1 MQQRT
6 IVIIDDCLE
15 DRETYRRYLLKD
27 DTYAYT
33 IFEEDYGENGL
44 ELCNSVKPDVILL
57 DFLLPDIDGLEFLN
71 LLKLQSGRNNPP
83 VVMLTGQGNE
93 AIAVQAMKNGAQ
105 DYLVKGKTTPESL
118 RLAIHNVVER
128 SHLQSLLEQS
138 EKRFRTS
145 VETMLDCFGIFT
157 SIRNPTGQIVD
168 FAIEYVNTAA
178 CAYNGMSAE
187 AQIGSSLL
195 KLLPLHQ
202 EAGLFDDYC
211 QVVETGEPLLKEAL
225 IYADIDNQHLSRALD
240 IRAAKLGDGFVA
252 AWRDIT
258 DRKRLEAER
267 DQLLIG
273 EQAARAAAEQA
284 NQTKDVFLAM
294 VSHELRNPLSA
305 ILTYSQLLQTR
316 RLSEDKVTRAYETI
330 ERSAK
335 LQAQLI
341 DDLLDISRIVAGNL
355 SLNIGAVDLVFVIEA
370 AIDTVHL
377 SAEAKNIQL
386 RFVHSS
392 TENSES
398 IKLPHHSPLAT
409 RHSSFLV
416 LGDAT
421 RLQQVIWNL
430 LANGIKFTPQNGHIQ
445 VELNHIDGYIQIKV
459 SDTGQG
465 ISSEFLPYVF
475 DRFRQAEG
483 TKKSGLGL
491 GLAIVRHLVQLHS
504 GTVAV
509 ESPGVGQGA
518 TFTIKLPEISDR
530 QIDQILSKAIKA

>member
-1 MQQRT
+1 MRQQRT

-27 DTYAYT
+27 DSYAYT

-44 ELCNSVKPDVILL
+44 ELCKLVNPDVILL

-71 LLKLQSGRNNPP
+71 LLQLQSGKSNLP

-128 SHLQSLLEQS
+128 IHLQSLLEQS

-157 SIRNPTGQIVD
+157 SIRNSSGEIID
-168 FAIEYVNTAA
+168 FAIEYINTAA
-178 CAYNGMSAE
+178 CADNQMSAA
-187 AQIGSSLL
+187 AQMNSSLL
-195 KLLPLHQ
+195 ELLPVHQ
-202 EAGLFDDYC
+202 QAGLFADYC
-211 QVVETGEPLLKEAL
+211 RVVETGEPLLKEAL
-225 IYADIDNQHLSRALD
+225 VYADIEQQYLNTALD

-252 AWRDIT
+252 AWRNIT

-267 DQLLIG
+267 DQLLTR

-284 NQTKDVFLAM
+284 NRTKDVFLAM

-305 ILTYSQLLQTR
+305 ILTYAQLLQTR
-316 RLSEDKVTRAYETI
+316 RLSEDKVSRAYETI

-341 DDLLDISRIVAGNL
+341 NDLLDISRIVSGNFNL
-355 SLNIGAVDLVFVIEA
+355 TIASVDLVFVIEA
-370 AIDTVHL
+370 AIETVHL
-377 SAEAKNIQL
+377 AAEAKNIQL
-386 RFVHSS
+386 QFGK
-392 TENSES
+392 NN
-398 IKLPHHSPLAT
+398 PP
-409 RHSSFLV
+409 FLV

-430 LANGIKFTPQNGHIQ
+430 LSNGIKFTPENGCIQ
-445 VELNHIDGYIQIKV
+445 IALDRIDSYIQIKV

-475 DRFRQAEG
+475 ERFRQEG
-483 TKKSGLGL
+483 TKKGGLGL
-491 GLAIVRHLVQLHS
+491 GLAIVLHLVQLHG
-504 GTVAV
+504 GTVEV
-509 ESPGVGQGA
+509 ESPGSGQGA
-518 TFTIKLPEISDR
+518 TFTIKLPEASDR
-530 QIDQILSKAIKA
+530 HLNQVLSQAIKA